1 MGTNGSLP
9 TSEVRQRRFRTVLL
23 AALKTRLYGPLL
35 ESAALGTP
43 EEIAAP
49 GSIEAVLARLPS
61 VDPSVLQVFSNT
73 FLNRDEVEKR
83 RSDLF
88 WPLPPAARTAVL
100 MDGFRQRGGVK
111 VFRRERRPDIAGYAP
126 EALAGP
132 VTELRAL
139 ADAVENRSVRIPR
152 LTHSVIAF
160 AILRQGFLSDEVRE
174 LFWRVFKVPVFGQ
187 ILSFDGAVLAW
198 ECEAHE
204 GFHFNRDCAVFQTQ
218 SGGSEPELLV
228 TSLVDLRRPVIRLAT
243 ALTGTLEHS
252 TCGCGQSGPRLMGLR
267 RRPFPK
273 AHPAAA
279 FAVCAAG

>member
-1 MGTNGSLP
+1 VGTNWSIP
-9 TSEVRQRRFRTVLL
+9 TADIRQSRFRTVLL
-23 AALKTRLYGPLL
+23 AALNTRFYGPLL

-43 EEIAAP
+43 EEIAELD
-49 GSIEAVLARLPS
+49 SIEDALARLPS
-61 VDPSVLQVFSNT
+61 VDPSASQVHSSA
-73 FLNRDEVEKR
+73 FLNRNEVENR

-100 MDGFRQRGGVK
+100 MDGFWRRGGIQA
-111 VFRRERRPDIAGYAP
+111 FRQEQRSEIASYAP
-126 EALAGP
+126 EALAGS

-139 ADAVENRSVRIPR
+139 ADAVEDRGVRFPR

-160 AILRQGFLSDEVRE
+160 ATLRQGFLSDEVRE

-187 ILSFDGAVLAW
+187 ILSPGGAILAW

-204 GFHFNRDCAVFQTQ
+204 GFHFDRDCAVFQTQ
-218 SGGSEPELLV
+218 SGGGEPELLV

-243 ALTGTLEHS
+243 ALTGTVEYS

-273 AHPAAA
+273 AKPAAA
-279 FAVCAAG
+279 FTACAAE